1 MLAIVLSDNIADG
14 DFQGEWGLSIYIE
27 YNGKNFL
34 LDTGASNLFVQNANK
49 LGKSIKAV
57 DYAILSHAHYD
68 HSDSMATFFNL
79 NNHAPFFLRKGCKE
93 NCYSKKRI
101 FHKYIGLPKHILT
114 DFHDRITYVEE
125 DYEIIPG
132 VYLIPHKTPN
142 LKLIGKRE
150 RMYRREHHQWIY
162 DNFSHEQS
170 LVFRTEKGLVIF
182 NSCCHGGIGNI
193 IHEVAKTFPA
203 ERVYGIIGGF
213 HLFNKSDEEIDAVI
227 RQIKDADIKYVCT
240 GHCTGGHAYKILKS
254 NLGDMIHP
262 VSYTHLTLPTKLE
275 V

>member
-1 MLAIVLSDNIADG
+1 M
-14 DFQGEWGLSIYIE
+14 
-27 YNGKNFL
+27 
-34 LDTGASNLFVQNANK
+34 
-49 LGKSIKAV
+49 
-57 DYAILSHAHYD
+57 
-68 HSDSMATFFNL
+68 
-79 NNHAPFFLRKGCKE
+79 
-93 NCYSKKRI
+93 
-101 FHKYIGLPKHILT
+101 
-114 DFHDRITYVEE
+114 EE

-182 NSCCHGGIGNI
+182 NSCCHGGVGNI

-227 RQIKDADIKYVCT
+227 
-240 GHCTGGHAYKILKS
+240 
-254 NLGDMIHP
+254 
-262 VSYTHLTLPTKLE
+262 
-275 V
+275 

>member
-1 MLAIVLSDNIADG
+1 M
-14 DFQGEWGLSIYIE
+14 SI
-27 YNGKNFL
+27 
-34 LDTGASNLFVQNANK
+34 
-49 LGKSIKAV
+49 
-57 DYAILSHAHYD
+57 
-68 HSDSMATFFNL
+68 
-79 NNHAPFFLRKGCKE
+79 
-93 NCYSKKRI
+93 
-101 FHKYIGLPKHILT
+101 
-114 DFHDRITYVEE
+114 
-125 DYEIIPG
+125 
-132 VYLIPHKTPN
+132 
-142 LKLIGKRE
+142 KRE

-227 RQIKDADIKYVCT
+227 RQIKDAGIKYVCT

-254 NLGDMIHP
+254 NLGDMIHQLK
-262 VSYTHLTLPTKLE
+262 VGMQIEL
-275 V
+275 

>member
-114 DFHDRITYVEE
+114 DFHDRITYVE
-125 DYEIIPG
+125 DTGSLSDSSQNPQSQIDWQARTYVPPG
-132 VYLIPHKTPN
+132 TSS
-142 LKLIGKRE
+142 
-150 RMYRREHHQWIY
+150 M
-162 DNFSHEQS
+162 
-170 LVFRTEKGLVIF
+170 
-182 NSCCHGGIGNI
+182 
-193 IHEVAKTFPA
+193 
-203 ERVYGIIGGF
+203 
-213 HLFNKSDEEIDAVI
+213 
-227 RQIKDADIKYVCT
+227 DI
-240 GHCTGGHAYKILKS
+240 
-254 NLGDMIHP
+254 
-262 VSYTHLTLPTKLE
+262 
-275 V
+275 

>member
-1 MLAIVLSDNIADG
+1 MLYCRMRI
-14 DFQGEWGLSIYIE
+14 
-27 YNGKNFL
+27 
-34 LDTGASNLFVQNANK
+34 
-49 LGKSIKAV
+49 
-57 DYAILSHAHYD
+57 YD

-101 FHKYIGLPKHILT
+101 FHKYIGLPKSHFKRI
-114 DFHDRITYVEE
+114 FHDRITYVEE

-170 LVFRTEKGLVIF
+170 LVFSNRKRDWSSLTV
-182 NSCCHGGIGNI
+182 CCHGGIGNI

-203 ERVYGIIGGF
+203 ERVYGINRRI
-213 HLFNKSDEEIDAVI
+213 HLFNKSDE
-227 RQIKDADIKYVCT
+227 K
-240 GHCTGGHAYKILKS
+240 L
-254 NLGDMIHP
+254 MP
-262 VSYTHLTLPTKLE
+262 SYG
-275 V
+275 

>member
-193 IHEVAKTFPA
+193 IHEVVWVK
-203 ERVYGIIGGF
+203 
-213 HLFNKSDEEIDAVI
+213 
-227 RQIKDADIKYVCT
+227 
-240 GHCTGGHAYKILKS
+240 
-254 NLGDMIHP
+254 
-262 VSYTHLTLPTKLE
+262 
-275 V
+275 

>member
-57 DYAILSHAHYD
+57 DY
-68 HSDSMATFFNL
+68 
-79 NNHAPFFLRKGCKE
+79 
-93 NCYSKKRI
+93 CYSKKRI

-227 RQIKDADIKYVCT
+227 RQIKDAGIKYVCT

-254 NLGDMIHP
+254 NLGDMIHQLK
-262 VSYTHLTLPTKLE
+262 VGMQIEL
-275 V
+275 

>member
-34 LDTGASNLFVQNANK
+34 LDTGASDLFVQNANK

-114 DFHDRITYVEE
+114 DFHD
-125 DYEIIPG
+125 
-132 VYLIPHKTPN
+132 
-142 LKLIGKRE
+142 
-150 RMYRREHHQWIY
+150 
-162 DNFSHEQS
+162 
-170 LVFRTEKGLVIF
+170 
-182 NSCCHGGIGNI
+182 
-193 IHEVAKTFPA
+193 
-203 ERVYGIIGGF
+203 
-213 HLFNKSDEEIDAVI
+213 
-227 RQIKDADIKYVCT
+227 
-240 GHCTGGHAYKILKS
+240 
-254 NLGDMIHP
+254 
-262 VSYTHLTLPTKLE
+262 
-275 V
+275 

>member
-27 YNGKNFL
+27 YNEKNFL
-34 LDTGASNLFVQNANK
+34 LDTGASDLFVQNANK

-150 RMYRREHHQWIY
+150 RMYHREHHQWIY

-182 NSCCHGGIGNI
+182 NSCCHGGVGNI

-227 RQIKDADIKYVCT
+227 RQIKDAGIKYVCT

-254 NLGDMIHP
+254 NLGDMIHQLK
-262 VSYTHLTLPTKLE
+262 VGMQIEL
-275 V
+275 

>member
-1 MLAIVLSDNIADG
+1 
-14 DFQGEWGLSIYIE
+14 
-27 YNGKNFL
+27 
-34 LDTGASNLFVQNANK
+34 
-49 LGKSIKAV
+49 
-57 DYAILSHAHYD
+57 
-68 HSDSMATFFNL
+68 MATFFNL

-142 LKLIGKRE
+142 LKLIGKCE

-182 NSCCHGGIGNI
+182 NSCCHGGVGNI
-193 IHEVAKTFPA
+193 IHEVEKTFPT
-203 ERVYGIIGGF
+203 EQVYGIIGGF
-213 HLFNKSDEEIDAVI
+213 HLFNKSDEEIEAVLA
-227 RQIKDADIKYVCT
+227 KADELVNWAGDVKEYALQQALSGKQWDGWKLVEGRSNRRYVSEEAVAAKVEEA
-240 GHCTGGHAYKILKS
+240 GFDPYEKKL
-254 NLGDMIHP
+254 LGITAMTKQLGKKRFEELLSDLVEKPQGKP
-262 VSYTHLTLPTKLE
+262 VLVPESDKRPVMHTAADDFNDEK
-275 V
+275 